1 MKGIFFCVKMM
12 IEYLY
17 KVNIYVYCC
26 WCIVFGRWNMDLIME
41 LFDGEI
47 VFIGWIFLYRFFDI
61 VEYRLFRCFVY
72 LVIRLK
78 VRYIMNNRIKKYISS
93 KCGWVWFIYWWY
105 YMGWML
111 KVCKI
116 MYLNICILYVL
127 CIMYSEC
134 NFM

>member
-17 KVNIYVYCC
+17 KVNIYDYCC

-61 VEYRLFRCFVY
+61 VEYKLFRCFVY

-78 VRYIMNNRIKKYISS
+78 VRYIMNNRIKKYINS
-93 KCGWVWFIYWWY
+93 KCGWV
-105 YMGWML
+105 
-111 KVCKI
+111 
-116 MYLNICILYVL
+116 
-127 CIMYSEC
+127 
-134 NFM
+134 

>member
-17 KVNIYVYCC
+17 KVNIYDYCC

-61 VEYRLFRCFVY
+61 VD

-78 VRYIMNNRIKKYISS
+78 VRYIMNNRIKKYIRS
-93 KCGWVWFIYWWY
+93 KCGWV
-105 YMGWML
+105 
-111 KVCKI
+111 
-116 MYLNICILYVL
+116 
-127 CIMYSEC
+127 
-134 NFM
+134 